1 MSRTIRRKNKYNID
15 EYLYHDKQENEYDE
29 INTTFKYFYNYKEYN
44 RLFSGTY
51 NFKNNKKI
59 YKDIQLY
66 HSDKYNCNAPKYF
79 RKQYNKK
86 YRLKCKKI
94 INNINDYNNI
104 IFPLNKNNINWDW
117 F

>member
-1 MSRTIRRKNKYNID
+1 MSRTFRRKNNYNID
-15 EYLYHDKQENEYDE
+15 EYVVCDKQENEYYK
-29 INTTFKYFYNYKEYN
+29 INSTYKYFYNYKEYI
-44 RLFSGTY
+44 RLFSGSY
-51 NFKNNKKI
+51 KCKNYKQY

-79 RKQYNKK
+79 RKQYNKR
-86 YRLKCKKI
+86 YRLKCKEI
-94 INNINDYNNI
+94 IKNNNYDNI